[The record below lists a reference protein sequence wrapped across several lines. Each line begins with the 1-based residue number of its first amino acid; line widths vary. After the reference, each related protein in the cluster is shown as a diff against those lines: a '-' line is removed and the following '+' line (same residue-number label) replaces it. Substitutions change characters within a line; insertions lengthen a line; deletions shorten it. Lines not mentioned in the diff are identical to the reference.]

1 MTNHKLHGGAHSSAP
16 GVTSERPSCKCEKA
30 LPGGCEVGGG
40 GGLSPAGGAACL
52 VLRTQG
58 PSWPGRLAPLPLALA
73 HVGSRVLTG
82 G

>member
-1 MTNHKLHGGAHSSAP
+1 MTNHKLHGGAHSSAL

-30 LPGGCEVGGG
+30 LPGGCGVEWGMRRSEASRGRCG
-40 GGLSPAGGAACL
+40 SGPESAG
-52 VLRTQG
+52 
-58 PSWPGRLAPLPLALA
+58 SWPGRLAPSPLALA